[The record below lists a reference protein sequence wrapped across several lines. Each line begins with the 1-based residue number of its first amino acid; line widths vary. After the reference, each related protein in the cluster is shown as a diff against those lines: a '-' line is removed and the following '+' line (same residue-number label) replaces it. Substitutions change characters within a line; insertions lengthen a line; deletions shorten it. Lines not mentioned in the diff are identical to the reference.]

1 MCCDIKNFYLGTPL
15 SRHKCIK
22 IPIDIIPEDIIM
34 EYNLM
39 NLTHNG
45 YIYCE
50 IRKRMYGLPQAGILY
65 NQQLFTLLEP
75 KGYVPCKHTPII
87 WRHKWRPITLSL
99 VVDDLGVKYV
109 GKQHADHLINTIHDH
124 YQVSTDWEGK

>member
-1 MCCDIKNFYLGTPL
+1 
-15 SRHKCIK
+15 
-22 IPIDIIPEDIIM
+22 
-34 EYNLM
+34 
-39 NLTHNG
+39 
-45 YIYCE
+45 
-50 IRKRMYGLPQAGILY
+50 MYGLPQAGILY

-75 KGYVPCKHTPII
+75 KGYVPCKHTPIL

-124 YQVSTDWEGK
+124 YQVSTDWEGKRYCGISIKWNYQKQVVNLSMPGYIQAALHRFQHSPRTRKEHAPHIW